1 MWKEDR
7 DIMEV
12 LTKSSCPSGY
22 ESPCGESFAKSVRD
36 FVDDVDGDVM
46 GNRWGIIR
54 GRSDRRLML
63 SGHMDEIGVMV
74 KYIDD
79 KGFIYFA
86 PVGGVDAQHMM
97 GQRVRLFTRKGVI
110 KGVIGRKPIHL
121 QRPEDREKAVKIED
135 MYIDI
140 GAKDREEAE
149 EYVSIGDIGVVDVEM
164 MEVLNNRLVA
174 RAFDDKMGAY
184 VVAAV
189 LREIGRRVR
198 AGGERP
204 AYTVYGVASVQEE
217 IGLRGA
223 KTAAFGI
230 SPDVGIAIDVTF
242 ATDQPDVD
250 PKKVGEMKL
259 GGGPVISRGPNIS
272 PLVFER
278 LRKVAEDKD
287 IPLQIEAAPRGTGT
301 DANVI
306 QLTKAGVATGL
317 VSVPLRYMHS
327 PVEML
332 QIDDLDNAVKL
343 IVEFIYSLD
352 GNEDWKI

>member
-7 DIMEV
+7 EIMEA
-12 LTKSSCPSGY
+12 LTSSACPSGY
-22 ESPCGESFAKSVRD
+22 ESECAGIFENSVKD
-36 FVDDVDGDVM
+36 FVDEVDGDVM
-46 GNRWGIIR
+46 GNRWGVIR
-54 GRSDRRLML
+54 GESERKIML

-74 KYIDD
+74 RYIDE

-86 PVGGVDAQHMM
+86 PVGGVDAQHIM
-97 GQRVRLFTRKGVI
+97 GQRVVLFTKNGRVR
-110 KGVIGRKPIHL
+110 GVIGRKPIHL
-121 QRPEDREKAVKIED
+121 QKPEDREKAVKIED

-140 GAKDREEAE
+140 GAKDKEDAE
-149 EYVSIGDIGVVDVEM
+149 KYVSIGDVGVVDVGM
-164 MEVLNNRLVA
+164 MDVINNRVVA

-184 VVAAV
+184 VVAV
-189 LREIGRRVR
+189 TLREIGRRIKR
-198 AGGERP
+198 EGKKP
-204 AYTVYGVASVQEE
+204 AYTVYGVVSVQEE

-223 KTAAFGI
+223 KTAAYGI

-250 PKKVGEMKL
+250 MKKVGEMKL
-259 GGGPVISRGPNIS
+259 GDGPVVSRGPNIS
-272 PLVFER
+272 PKVFKR
-278 LRKVAEDKD
+278 FLNVAEKNS

-343 IVEFIYSLD
+343 LVEFIYSLD
-352 GNEDWKI
+352 GTEDWKI

>member
-1 MWKEDR
+1 MWSEDR
-7 DIMEV
+7 EIMEA
-12 LTKSSCPSGY
+12 LTASACPSGF
-22 ESPCGESFAKSVRD
+22 EDPCRKAFKEKIKD
-36 FVDDVDGDVM
+36 LVDEVDSDVM
-46 GNRWGIIR
+46 GNSWGVIR
-54 GRSDRRLML
+54 GRTDRKIML

-74 KYIDD
+74 NYVDD
-79 KGFIYFA
+79 KGFIYFSA
-86 PVGGVDAQHMM
+86 VGGVDAQHIM
-97 GQRVRLFTRKGVI
+97 GQRVVLFTKKGEVR
-110 KGVIGRKPIHL
+110 GVIGRKPIHL
-121 QRPEDREKAVKIED
+121 QKQEDREKAVKIED

-140 GAKDREEAE
+140 GARDKSEVE
-149 EYVSIGDIGVVDVEM
+149 EYVSVGDAGVVDVPMIEI
-164 MEVLNNRLVA
+164 LNNRLVA

-184 VVAAV
+184 VVASV
-189 LREIGRRVR
+189 LRGIGRRIKN
-198 AGGERP
+198 GGEKP
-204 AYTVYGVASVQEE
+204 SYSVYGVVSVQEE

-223 KTAAFGI
+223 QTSAFGI

-242 ATDQPDVD
+242 ATDQPDLD

-278 LRKVAEDKD
+278 LKKIAEEKE

-327 PVEML
+327 PVEIL
-332 QIDDLDNAVKL
+332 QIDDMDNAVKL
-343 IVEFIYSLD
+343 IMEFIYSLD
-352 GNEDWKI
+352 GTEEWKL